1 MSPKIKPKAEIS
13 RGGPQSLILFQISVI
28 LHILQLKKITD
39 LKKNKDPRNRLIF
52 WTENNKK
59 KFKNNIKI
67 PGSFQK
73 PAMGV
78 VSFLG
83 LSDTINTTETIT
95 DTLRVVSI

>member
-52 WTENNKK
+52 
-59 KFKNNIKI
+59 
-67 PGSFQK
+67 
-73 PAMGV
+73 
-78 VSFLG
+78 
-83 LSDTINTTETIT
+83 
-95 DTLRVVSI
+95 